1 MQTKRETMPNVH
13 RKHSGAT
20 GRSHGYPWRGLGPI
34 LLIAFLASCG
44 DVRTTVY
51 QVEVT
56 PSTQALPA
64 GSQQLATFTATGI
77 FGYRTSRPL
86 EPSDGL
92 SWTSSNAGVA
102 GITMDGTASCKAA
115 GEVTITA
122 TVPVHV
128 VPATNPTVSGTA
140 KLTCM

>member
-1 MQTKRETMPNVH
+1 MPTKYEQVSSIDSRDSRTT
-13 RKHSGAT
+13 AWQL
-20 GRSHGYPWRGLGPI
+20 GYLLCLLAPI
-34 LLIAFLASCG
+34 LLVAFLTSCG

-56 PSTQALPA
+56 PSTQALVA
-64 GSQQLATFTATGI
+64 ASQQTATFVATGI

-86 EPSDGL
+86 ELSDGL
-92 SWTSSNAGVA
+92 SWRSSDTGVA
-102 GITMDGTASCKAA
+102 GITMNGTASCKAA
-115 GEVTITA
+115 GEVAVTA

-128 VPATNPTVSGTA
+128 VPGTGPTVSGTA

>member
-1 MQTKRETMPNVH
+1 MQTKREKVPNI
-13 RKHSGAT
+13 HSKNSRTTA
-20 GRSHGYPWRGLGPI
+20 RQLGYLLRWLGPI
-34 LLIAFLASCG
+34 LLVAFLTSCG

-56 PSTQALPA
+56 PSTQALVA
-64 GSQQLATFTATGI
+64 ASQQTATFAATGI
-77 FGYRTSRPL
+77 FGYRTSRLL

-92 SWTSSNAGVA
+92 SWTSSNTGVA

-115 GEVTITA
+115 GEVTVTA

-128 VPATNPTVSGTA
+128 APGTGPTVSGTA